1 MVTGS
6 RKTRGKTS
14 TRARAD
20 NSGRVP
26 YRFTA
31 DQVLNMVTA
40 GIFPDDQD
48 VELWDGVIYLMT
60 KYEPH
65 NAIVGQIADL
75 IRSVTPAGYF
85 VREEKS
91 AAYEEHSLPEPDV
104 AICQGAR
111 FDYLPN
117 VAPLAKMEL
126 VVEVNASTQRA
137 DHVDKLAGYA
147 AARVPTYWIVD
158 VEKRQVVVC
167 TGPTAAGEYDQ
178 RMTRRPG
185 DGLDVVIAGAPRGR
199 IAVADLF
206 PPAS

>member
-6 RKTRGKTS
+6 GKTRRKTS

-31 DQVLNMVTA
+31 DQVLKMVEA

-60 KYEPH
+60 KDEPH

-75 IRSVTPAGYF
+75 IRPLMPAGYH

-91 AAYEEHSLPEPDV
+91 SLYDEHSLPEPDV

-111 FDYLPN
+111 FDHLPN
-117 VAPLAKMEL
+117 VPSLAKMEL
-126 VVEVNASTQRA
+126 VVEVNASTERA

-147 AARVPTYWIVD
+147 AAGVPTYWIVD
-158 VEKRQVVVC
+158 VEARQVVVC
-167 TGPTAAGEYDQ
+167 TSPTAAGEYDQ
-178 RMTRRPG
+178 HITRRPG
-185 DGLDVVIAGAPRGR
+185 DELDVVIAGASRGR

>member
-1 MVTGS
+1 MATGS
-6 RKTRGKTS
+6 KTQGKTR
-14 TRARAD
+14 TRAGAD

-31 DQVLNMVTA
+31 DQVLNMVEA
-40 GIFPDDQD
+40 GIIPDDQD

-65 NAIVGQIADL
+65 NAIVGNLANL
-75 IRSVTPAGYF
+75 IRSLTPAGYF

-91 AAYEEHSLPEPDV
+91 AAYEEHSLPEPDI
-104 AICQGAR
+104 AICVGGV
-111 FDYLPN
+111 FDHLPN
-117 VAPLAKMEL
+117 VPSLTKMEL
-126 VVEVNASTQRA
+126 VVEVNASTRRA

-147 AARVPTYWIVD
+147 AVGVPTYWIVD
-158 VEKRQVVVC
+158 VEARQVVVC

-185 DGLDVVIAGAPRGR
+185 DGLDVVIAGESRGR

-206 PPAS
+206 PPAP